1 MSTINDYFENIIG
14 FSYTDNPTLFI
25 LYTLVI
31 IWFLYQAFSL
41 LYKAFRIKWIHS
53 VAGRLYSIASLV
65 WWSAMHLGYS
75 VLCLLFWLLLLH
87 LLFVLHHEKSDDTRR
102 ELFMNFILWVKSL
115 LGTAALLE
123 GETGIAA
130 ILAGITSIISAMT
143 TAMTSLTTWILA
155 DPLAIMF
162 FSLMFIMLA
171 VHLIHSLVHKFS

>member
-1 MSTINDYFENIIG
+1 
-14 FSYTDNPTLFI
+14 
-25 LYTLVI
+25 
-31 IWFLYQAFSL
+31 
-41 LYKAFRIKWIHS
+41 
-53 VAGRLYSIASLV
+53 
-65 WWSAMHLGYS
+65 
-75 VLCLLFWLLLLH
+75 
-87 LLFVLHHEKSDDTRR
+87 
-102 ELFMNFILWVKSL
+102 MNFILWVKGL

-123 GETGIAA
+123 GETTGITA